1 MLSWGNIYR
10 QRGKRSGG
18 NKTVT
23 ASHQK
28 QQPSLM
34 KIVERVYSN
43 WMWFEISAK
52 SLFVKKKLVLVY
64 GFGDKLKIVQILK
77 SKNW

>member
-1 MLSWGNIYR
+1 MALR
-10 QRGKRSGG
+10 RKRSGG

-34 KIVERVYSN
+34 KIVERVYPNS
-43 WMWFEISAK
+43 MRFEISTK
-52 SLFVKKKLVLVY
+52 
-64 GFGDKLKIVQILK
+64 
-77 SKNW
+77 